1 MKRTIFSIVAL
12 LCMTFAMAQQKSHT
26 IQRGET
32 IESIAKKYNVSVYA
46 LEQANPDIKDM
57 FYVGMKL
64 AIPDEGKVS
73 ASDESDKNSDV
84 GMGVSSE
91 YNWESNTSSADEGNA
106 NWGNWD
112 MTGRIAYTSI
122 MEIPSKGKTLSMDG
136 LRVSMDIVYA
146 FTPNWFVSAGLGS
159 IMGYKKKDGIEN
171 DYFSLM
177 LPVNIGYKLPVTE
190 KIGLTLRAG
199 PYADYVFERKQKYGK
214 METKFTKTKGYNKAI
229 FGINASATINYDR
242 YGIFFEYDLG
252 LSEREKKMNENY
264 WSVGI
269 SAGF

>member
-46 LEQANPDIKDM
+46 LQQANPDVKDM

-64 AIPDEGKVS
+64 VIPDGGKVS
-73 ASDESDKNSDV
+73 ASDKSNNNSDV
-84 GMGVSSE
+84 GMGTASE

-112 MTGRIAYTSI
+112 ATGRIAYTSI
-122 MEIPSKGKTLSMDG
+122 MEIPSKGKTFSMDG

-177 LPVNIGYKLPVTE
+177 LPVNIGYKLSVTE
-190 KIGLTLRAG
+190 KIGLTLRTG
-199 PYADYVFERKQKYGK
+199 PYVDYVFNRKEKIGK
-214 METKFTKTKGYNKAI
+214 MESKITKEKGYKKAI
-229 FGINASATINYDR
+229 FGINASAAISYNR
-242 YGIFFEYDLG
+242 FGIFFEYGLG
-252 LSEREKKMNENY
+252 LSERSKKLHENY

-269 SAGF
+269 SCGF